1 MIKIWAD
8 LFEALLKI
16 INMQI
21 MGLEAHLL
29 SINIVD
35 DHLYIAS
42 SIESYMLPSTVSQLK
57 KHSKAIIGHLF
68 DLKIS
73 SDRHSI
79 IRRRKRK
86 A

>member
-1 MIKIWAD
+1 MFI
-8 LFEALLKI
+8 LS
-16 INMQI
+16 
-21 MGLEAHLL
+21 GLEAHLL

-68 DLKIS
+68 DLKVEKEETKMIS
-73 SDRHSI
+73 LI
-79 IRRRKRK
+79 LTF
-86 A
+86 